1 MKKIFKSIFIL
12 SIAALFASCNVDN
25 IGTLY
30 ELENGQSG
38 VSFMKTLA
46 GDTEVDAKASSFT
59 IPIARA
65 VADGALTVNLKSS
78 LPEGVKVPSTVSF
91 NAGEYQTDITL
102 DISNMEVG
110 KTYKGAVS
118 LADESQ
124 FDKNTA
130 ISAINVT
137 LAKAYTWVPMGKGQF
152 YDGLAL
158 QPSAEDLGII
168 NVEILQADGFN
179 RWRIMTPFPKD
190 KLIAAWAE
198 SYVTYNPDS
207 MIEFYSDAEG
217 NISFTS
223 LPIKTGLTYVD
234 LADNAYIY
242 YYLPSAYSSN
252 YGPEE
257 DADNCFVMDKVAQF
271 CFGANIEN
279 TQYGFGLNYL
289 YLSLPGGPD
298 LNALLQ

>member
-30 ELENGQSG
+30 ELDPGQSG

-46 GDTEVDAKASSFT
+46 GDTEVNAKASSFT

-65 VADGALTVNLKSS
+65 TADGPLTVNLSS
-78 LPEGVKVPSTVSF
+78 TLPEGVKVPTTVSF

-118 LADESQ
+118 LADKSQ
-124 FDKNTA
+124 FDENTA
-130 ISAINVT
+130 ISSINVT
-137 LAKAYTWVPMGKGQF
+137 LAKAYTWISLGKGQL

-158 QPSAEDLGII
+158 QPSADDLGII
-168 NVEILQADGFN
+168 NVEVLQAEGFD
-179 RWRIMTPFPKD
+179 RWRIVEPFP
-190 KLIAAWAE
+190 IAQLEKAW
-198 SYVTYNPDS
+198 SPDYVTYTPTQV
-207 MIEFYSDAEG
+207 IEFFSDANG
-217 NISFTS
+217 AISFTS

-242 YYLPSAYSSN
+242 YYLPSNYSSN
-252 YGPEE
+252 YGAEE
-257 DADNCFVMDKVAQF
+257 DAENCFVMNKVAQF

-279 TQYGFGLNYL
+279 TNYGFGLNYL

-298 LNALLQ
+298 LSALLQ

>member
-78 LPEGVKVPSTVSF
+78 LPEGVKVPSTVTF
-91 NAGEYQTDITL
+91 NAGDYQTDITL

-137 LAKAYTWVPMGKGQF
+137 LAKAYTWVSLGKGQF

-158 QPSAEDLGII
+158 QPSDDDLGII
-168 NVEILQADGFN
+168 QVEVLQAEGFD
-179 RWRIMTPFPKD
+179 RWRILNPFPKD
-190 KLIAAWAE
+190 KLIAAWAPE
-198 SYVTYNPDS
+198 YVTYTPDS
-207 MIEFYSDAEG
+207 VIEFFLKADG
-217 NISFTS
+217 TIDFTS
-223 LPIKTGLTYVD
+223 QVIKTGLTYIG
-234 LADNAYIY
+234 LGENCYIY
-242 YYLPSAYSSN
+242 YYVPSAYSSQIAAD
-252 YGPEE
+252 
-257 DADNCFVMDKVAQF
+257 DANNKFVIDKVAQF
-271 CFGANIEN
+271 YFAQVIEN
-279 TQYGFGLNYL
+279 STSWFGEGAK

>member
-12 SIAALFASCNVDN
+12 SIAGLFASCNVDN
-25 IGTLY
+25 IGAIY

-38 VSFMKTLA
+38 VSFTKTLA
-46 GDTEVDAKASSFT
+46 GDTEVDAKASTFT

-65 VADGALTVNLKSS
+65 VADGALTVSLKSS
-78 LPEGVKVPSTVSF
+78 LPEGVKVPSSVSF

-118 LADESQ
+118 LADEGQ

-137 LAKAYTWVPMGKGQF
+137 LAKAYTWVSLGKGQF

-158 QPSAEDLGII
+158 QPSEEDLGII
-168 NVEILQADGFN
+168 QVEVLQADGFD
-179 RWRIMTPFPKD
+179 RWRIMNPFPKD
-190 KLIAAWAE
+190 KLAAAWAPD
-198 SYVTYNPDS
+198 YVTYTPDP
-207 MIEFYSDAEG
+207 MIEFFLKADG
-217 NISFTS
+217 TIDFTS
-223 LPIKTGLTYVD
+223 HVIKTGLTYIDV
-234 LADNAYIY
+234 ADNAYIY
-242 YYLPSAYSSN
+242 YYYPSAYSEN
-252 YGPEE
+252 IAAD
-257 DADNCFVMDKVAQF
+257 DANNCFVMDKVAQF
-271 CFGANIEN
+271 YFAQTIEN
-279 TQYGFGLNYL
+279 TSYWFGEGAK